1 MMPLWFQRLNPR
13 ERVLSLIVGGAIFLL
28 VNWMI
33 WSSLLGML
41 DSTKAEYASRQ
52 SLRQQQEV
60 FLRERG
66 MWEKRDEWLKQH
78 QPPLTNPAEAST
90 LLDTVKEIAGKHG
103 VLLENPSIGSSDS
116 TPNYQT
122 VSVSV
127 DAKSEW
133 KPLVRFLY
141 DLQQPQSF
149 VVMENVNLQIDSS
162 DPTKMRGKFKI
173 ARWFA
178 PKPGGAK

>member
-13 ERVLSLIVGGAIFLL
+13 ERVLSLIVGGALLLL

-41 DSTKAEYASRQ
+41 ERTKSDLASRQ
-52 SLRQQQEV
+52 ALRQQQEV
-60 FLRERG
+60 FLRERA

-78 QPPLTNPAEAST
+78 QPPLTNPAESST
-90 LLDTVKEIAGKHG
+90 LLNQVKEIGAKHS
-103 VLLENPSIGSSDS
+103 VLLENPSIGSSDT
-116 TPNYQT
+116 TPNYRT

-127 DAKSEW
+127 DTKSEW
-133 KPLVRFLY
+133 KPLVHFLY

-149 VVMENVNLQIDSS
+149 VVLENVNLQIDSS

-178 PKPGGAK
+178 PGGGGAK